1 MLGDIFRFLLDTLFT
16 LLGAA
21 LVARAWMHAVRMH
34 PFNAVVRFIYQATNW
49 LVNPLRR
56 LLPSQGRV
64 DYASIVGAW
73 LTALVVAVMMA
84 LAAREV
90 AARPK
95 ARLTGHGNGWVGT
108 LAVASTTLI
117 TALFILSTA
126 LRPDPW
132 YDPRYTIAL
141 VGIVL
146 GSVLNAASLALDGM
160 LSGVRRERLGIEAR
174 LALGATVHQAFASL
188 LRESVRRGIVPSI
201 NQMSAA
207 GIITLPG
214 IMTGQI
220 IAGMDPVDAAKY
232 QILLMF
238 LLCGAS
244 GLAAM
249 GAAWLAMRR
258 LTDARDRLRLDR
270 LLPERA
276 A

>member
-1 MLGDIFRFLLDTLFT
+1 MDVIKLQALDLVIASLLVLLSAGISFALRLGLQRQVLW
-16 LLGAA
+16 A
-21 LVARAWMHAVRMH
+21 AVRT
-34 PFNAVVRFIYQATNW
+34 VVQLL
-49 LVNPLRR
+49 LVGQILR
-56 LLPSQGRV
+56 
-64 DYASIVGAW
+64 IVFAHAAPW

-108 LAVASTTLI
+108 LAVVSTTLV
-117 TALFILSTA
+117 TAMFILNTA

-132 YDPRYTIAL
+132 FDPRYTIAL

-174 LALGATVHQAFASL
+174 LALGATVHQAFSSL

-244 GLAAM
+244 GMAAM
-249 GAAWLAMRR
+249 GAAYGAMRR
-258 LTDARDRLRLDR
+258 LTDERGRLRLDR
-270 LLPERA
+270 LMPGA
-276 A
+276 AANR

>member
-1 MLGDIFRFLLDTLFT
+1 MDVIKLQALDLVIASLLV
-16 LLGAA
+16 LLCAA
-21 LVARAWMHAVRMH
+21 ISFALRLNLQRQVLWAAIRTVVQLLLVGHILRVVFAHAM
-34 PFNAVVRFIYQATNW
+34 P
-49 LVNPLRR
+49 
-56 LLPSQGRV
+56 
-64 DYASIVGAW
+64 W

-95 ARLTGHGNGWVGT
+95 ARLAGHGNGWVGT
-108 LAVASTTLI
+108 LAVAATTLI
-117 TALFILSTA
+117 TAMFILNTA

-132 YDPRYTIAL
+132 FDPRYAIAL

-146 GSVLNAASLALDGM
+146 GSVLNAASLALDGV
-160 LSGVRRERLGIEAR
+160 LSGVRREKLAIEAR
-174 LALGATVHQAFASL
+174 LALGATPQQAFATL

-220 IAGMDPVDAAKY
+220 IAGMDPIDAAKY

-244 GLAAM
+244 GMAAM
-249 GAAWLAMRR
+249 AAAYGAMRR
-258 LTDARDRLRLDR
+258 LTDERGRLRLDR
-270 LLPERA
+270 LSAPK
-276 A
+276 

>member
-1 MLGDIFRFLLDTLFT
+1 MNVIYLSAGDIALA
-16 LLGAA
+16 GC
-21 LVARAWMHAVRMH
+21 LVALSALISMAMRLALHGQVVWAAVRT
-34 PFNAVVRFIYQATNW
+34 VVQLL
-49 LVNPLRR
+49 LVGHILR
-56 LLPSQGRV
+56 LV
-64 DYASIVGAW
+64 FAHASPALTIVV
-73 LTALVVAVMMA
+73 TVVMMA

-90 AARPK
+90 AARPA
-95 ARLTGHGNGWVGT
+95 ARMKGYGNGV
-108 LAVASTTLI
+108 VATVTVMSTTLV
-117 TALFILSTA
+117 TAMFVLHTA

-146 GSVLNAASLALDGM
+146 GSVLNAASLSLDTI
-160 LSGVRRERLGIEAR
+160 LSGVRRERAGIEAR
-174 LALGATVHQAFASL
+174 LALGASARQAFASL

-220 IAGMDPVDAAKY
+220 IAGMDPVEAAKY

-244 GLAAM
+244 ALAAM
-249 GAAWLAMRR
+249 GAAYAAMKR
-258 LTDARDRLRLDR
+258 LTDGRDRLRLDR
-270 LLPERA
+270 LQDPARRA
-276 A
+276 GR

>member
-1 MLGDIFRFLLDTLFT
+1 MDVIKL
-16 LLGAA
+16 
-21 LVARAWMHAVRMH
+21 
-34 PFNAVVRFIYQATNW
+34 QATDLAIASL
-49 LVNPLRR
+49 LVLLSAGISFALRLNLQR
-56 LLPSQGRV
+56 QVLWSALRTVVQLLLVGHILR
-64 DYASIVGAW
+64 IVFAHAAPW

-90 AARPK
+90 AARPR
-95 ARLTGHGNGWVGT
+95 AMLTQRGNGWVGAM
-108 LAVASTTLI
+108 AVAGTTVI
-117 TALFILSTA
+117 TVLFILNTA

-141 VGIVL
+141 IGIVL
-146 GSVLNAASLALDGM
+146 GSVLNAASLALDGV
-160 LSGVRRERLGIEAR
+160 LSGARREKLAIEAR
-174 LALGATVHQAFASL
+174 LALGATAREAFSSL

-220 IAGMDPVDAAKY
+220 IAGMDPIDAAKY

-244 GLAAM
+244 GMAAM
-249 GAAWLAMRR
+249 AAAYGAMRR
-258 LTDARDRLRLDR
+258 LTDERGRLRLDR
-270 LLPERA
+270 LHPA
-276 A
+276 

>member
-1 MLGDIFRFLLDTLFT
+1 MNVIYLSAADIALAACLVAL
-16 LLGAA
+16 AA
-21 LVARAWMHAVRMH
+21 LISMGMRLALHGQVLWAAARTIVQLLLVGHILRLVFSHA
-34 PFNAVVRFIYQATNW
+34 
-49 LVNPLRR
+49 
-56 LLPSQGRV
+56 S
-64 DYASIVGAW
+64 AW
-73 LTALVVAVMMA
+73 LTVLVCAVMMA

-90 AARPK
+90 AARP
-95 ARLTGHGNGWVGT
+95 AVRMQGHGNGI
-108 LAVASTTLI
+108 VAALTVISTTLV
-117 TALFILSTA
+117 TAMFVLQTA
-126 LRPDPW
+126 MRPDPW

-146 GSVLNAASLALDGM
+146 GSVLNAASLSLDTM
-160 LSGVRRERLGIEAR
+160 LSGVRRERAGIEAR
-174 LALGATVHQAFASL
+174 LALGAPARQAFSGL

-220 IAGMDPVDAAKY
+220 IAGMDPVEAAKY

-244 GLAAM
+244 ALAAM
-249 GAAWLAMRR
+249 GAAYAAMKR

-270 LLPERA
+270 LQDPARRPGR
-276 A
+276 

>member
-1 MLGDIFRFLLDTLFT
+1 MDVIKLQASDLAIASLLV
-16 LLGAA
+16 LLSAGISFALRLNLQRQVLWAA
-21 LVARAWMHAVRMH
+21 GRTVVQLLLVGHILRIVFAHAA
-34 PFNAVVRFIYQATNW
+34 P
-49 LVNPLRR
+49 
-56 LLPSQGRV
+56 
-64 DYASIVGAW
+64 W

-95 ARLTGHGNGWVGT
+95 ARLTQHGNGWVGAI
-108 LAVASTTLI
+108 AVAGTTVI
-117 TALFILSTA
+117 TVLFILNTA

-141 VGIVL
+141 IGIVL
-146 GSVLNAASLALDGM
+146 GSVLNAASLALDGV
-160 LSGVRRERLGIEAR
+160 LSGARREKLAIEAR
-174 LALGATVHQAFASL
+174 LALGATVREAFSSL
-188 LRESVRRGIVPSI
+188 LKESVRRGIVPSI

-220 IAGMDPVDAAKY
+220 IAGMDPIDAAKY

-244 GLAAM
+244 GMAAM
-249 GAAWLAMRR
+249 AAAYGAMRR
-258 LTDARDRLRLDR
+258 LTDERGRLRLDR
-270 LLPERA
+270 LHPA
-276 A
+276 

>member
-1 MLGDIFRFLLDTLFT
+1 MDVIKLQASDLAIASLLV
-16 LLGAA
+16 LLSAGISFALRLNLQRQVLWAA
-21 LVARAWMHAVRMH
+21 LRTVVQLLLVGHILRIVFAHAA
-34 PFNAVVRFIYQATNW
+34 P
-49 LVNPLRR
+49 
-56 LLPSQGRV
+56 
-64 DYASIVGAW
+64 W

-95 ARLTGHGNGWVGT
+95 ARLTQRGNGWVGAM
-108 LAVASTTLI
+108 AVAGTTVI
-117 TALFILSTA
+117 TVLFILNTA

-141 VGIVL
+141 IGIVL
-146 GSVLNAASLALDGM
+146 GSVLNAASLALDGV
-160 LSGVRRERLGIEAR
+160 LSGARREKLAIEAR
-174 LALGATVHQAFASL
+174 LALGATVHEAFSYL

-220 IAGMDPVDAAKY
+220 IAGMDPIEAAKY

-244 GLAAM
+244 GMAAI
-249 GAAWLAMRR
+249 AAAYGAMRR
-258 LTDARDRLRLDR
+258 LTDERGRLRLDR
-270 LLPERA
+270 LHPS
-276 A
+276 

>member
-1 MLGDIFRFLLDTLFT
+1 MDVIKLQATDLIIASLLVVLSAGISFA
-16 LLGAA
+16 LRLNLQKQVLWAA
-21 LVARAWMHAVRMH
+21 LRTVVQLLLVGHILRIVFAHAA
-34 PFNAVVRFIYQATNW
+34 P
-49 LVNPLRR
+49 
-56 LLPSQGRV
+56 
-64 DYASIVGAW
+64 W

-95 ARLTGHGNGWVGT
+95 ARLAGHGNGYVGAM
-108 LAVASTTLI
+108 AVVATTVI

-126 LRPDPW
+126 LRPEPW

-146 GSVLNAASLALDGM
+146 GSVLNAASLALDSV
-160 LSGVRRERLGIEAR
+160 LSGVRREKLAIEAR
-174 LALGATVHQAFASL
+174 LSLGATAHQAFAAL

-220 IAGMDPVDAAKY
+220 IAGMDPIDAAEY

-244 GLAAM
+244 GMAAM
-249 GAAWLAMRR
+249 GAAYGAMRR
-258 LTDARDRLRLDR
+258 LTDDRGRLRLDR
-270 LLPERA
+270 LMVER
-276 A
+276 

>member
-1 MLGDIFRFLLDTLFT
+1 MDVIQLQALDLVIASLLV
-16 LLGAA
+16 LLSAGISFA
-21 LVARAWMHAVRMH
+21 LRLNLQRQVLWAAVRT
-34 PFNAVVRFIYQATNW
+34 VVQLL
-49 LVNPLRR
+49 LVGQILR
-56 LLPSQGRV
+56 
-64 DYASIVGAW
+64 IVFAHAAPW

-126 LRPDPW
+126 LRPEPW

-244 GLAAM
+244 GMAAM
-249 GAAWLAMRR
+249 GAAYGAMRR
-258 LTDARDRLRLDR
+258 LTDERGRLRLDR
-270 LLPERA
+270 LMPGRV
-276 A
+276 

>member
-1 MLGDIFRFLLDTLFT
+1 MDVIKLQATDLIIASLLVVLSAGISFA
-16 LLGAA
+16 LRLNLQRQVLWAA
-21 LVARAWMHAVRMH
+21 LRTVVQLLLVGHILRIVFAHAA
-34 PFNAVVRFIYQATNW
+34 P
-49 LVNPLRR
+49 
-56 LLPSQGRV
+56 
-64 DYASIVGAW
+64 W

-95 ARLTGHGNGWVGT
+95 ARLAGHGNGYVGAM
-108 LAVASTTLI
+108 AVVATTVI

-126 LRPDPW
+126 LRPEPW

-146 GSVLNAASLALDGM
+146 GSVLNAASLALDSV
-160 LSGVRRERLGIEAR
+160 LSGVRREKLAIEAR
-174 LALGATVHQAFASL
+174 LSLGATAHQAFAAL

-220 IAGMDPVDAAKY
+220 IAGMDPIDAAKY

-244 GLAAM
+244 GMAAM
-249 GAAWLAMRR
+249 GAAYGAMRR
-258 LTDARDRLRLDR
+258 LTDDRGRLRLVR
-270 LLPERA
+270 LMAER
-276 A
+276 

>member
-1 MLGDIFRFLLDTLFT
+1 MDVIKLDTLDLVVAS
-16 LLGAA
+16 LLVVLSAGISFALRVNVQRQLLWAA
-21 LVARAWMHAVRMH
+21 LRTVVQLLLVGHILRIVFAHAA
-34 PFNAVVRFIYQATNW
+34 P
-49 LVNPLRR
+49 
-56 LLPSQGRV
+56 
-64 DYASIVGAW
+64 W

-95 ARLTGHGNGWVGT
+95 ARLVGHGNGSVGAA
-108 LAVASTTLI
+108 AVAATTLI
-117 TALFILSTA
+117 TVMFILNTA
-126 LRPDPW
+126 LHPEPW
-132 YDPRYTIAL
+132 YDPRYAIAL
-141 VGIVL
+141 IGIVL

-160 LSGVRRERLGIEAR
+160 LSGVRREKLAIEAR
-174 LALGATVHQAFASL
+174 LSLGAPARQAFSAL

-220 IAGMDPVDAAKY
+220 IAGMDPIEAAKY

-244 GLAAM
+244 GMAAM
-249 GAAWLAMRR
+249 GAAYGAMRR
-258 LTDARDRLRLDR
+258 LTDERGRLRLDR
-270 LLPERA
+270 LQA
-276 A
+276 

>member
-1 MLGDIFRFLLDTLFT
+1 MDVIKLQASDLAIASLLV
-16 LLGAA
+16 LLSAGISFA
-21 LVARAWMHAVRMH
+21 LRLNLQRQVLWAAVRT
-34 PFNAVVRFIYQATNW
+34 VVQLL
-49 LVNPLRR
+49 LVGHILR
-56 LLPSQGRV
+56 
-64 DYASIVGAW
+64 IVFAHAAPW

-90 AARPK
+90 AARPR
-95 ARLTGHGNGWVGT
+95 ARLTGRGNGWVGAM
-108 LAVASTTLI
+108 AVAGTTVI
-117 TALFILSTA
+117 TVLFILNTA

-141 VGIVL
+141 IGIVL
-146 GSVLNAASLALDGM
+146 GSVLNAASLALDGV
-160 LSGVRRERLGIEAR
+160 LSGARREKLAIEAR
-174 LALGATVHQAFASL
+174 LALGATVHEAFSSL

-220 IAGMDPVDAAKY
+220 IAGMDPIEAAKY

-244 GLAAM
+244 GMAAI
-249 GAAWLAMRR
+249 AAAYGAMRR
-258 LTDARDRLRLDR
+258 LTDERERLRLDR
-270 LLPERA
+270 LHPT
-276 A
+276 

>member
-1 MLGDIFRFLLDTLFT
+1 MDVIKLQALDLAVASLLVVLSAGISF
-16 LLGAA
+16 A
-21 LVARAWMHAVRMH
+21 LRLNMQRQVLWAAVRT
-34 PFNAVVRFIYQATNW
+34 VVQLL
-49 LVNPLRR
+49 LVGHILRVVFAHAA
-56 LLPSQGRV
+56 P
-64 DYASIVGAW
+64 W

-90 AARPK
+90 ASRPK
-95 ARLTGHGNGWVGT
+95 ARLAGRGNGWVGAM
-108 LAVASTTLI
+108 AVAATTTI
-117 TALFILSTA
+117 TVLFILDTA

-141 VGIVL
+141 IGIVL

-160 LSGVRRERLGIEAR
+160 LSGVRREKLAIEAR
-174 LALGATVHQAFASL
+174 LALGAPARLAFSSL

-220 IAGMDPVDAAKY
+220 IAGMDPIEAAKY

-244 GLAAM
+244 GMAAI
-249 GAAWLAMRR
+249 GAAYGAMRR
-258 LTDARDRLRLDR
+258 LTDERGRLRLDQ
-270 LLPERA
+270 LLP
-276 A
+276 